1 VVLGAILAAAAL
13 LPLPAQLPTVPRLIQ
28 QANPVYCGGTRGH
41 NVALTFDDG
50 PSQYTLRLTRALRRL
65 HARATF
71 FDVGSR
77 IAYWPAAVRAQ
88 ARVGELGNHT
98 WSHPHLAGLSPVD
111 VRREL
116 DWTQWTIGRT
126 VDAVPRFFRPPY
138 EQATS
143 DIDLLAR
150 SFGLLDIRWS
160 ADSGDSRPGRTP
172 AAVVRAATAGLRP
185 GAIILFHDPHPSTPA
200 VAAAVVRAARREGL
214 RPVTVSELLARQPP
228 SSRQITSSGAARCVP

>member
-1 VVLGAILAAAAL
+1 VVLGTILAAAAL

-28 QANPVYCGGTRGH
+28 QASPVYCGGTRGH

-50 PSQYTLRLTRALRRL
+50 PSPYTVRLTRVLQRL

-77 IAYWPAAVRAQ
+77 IGYWPAAARAQ
-88 ARVGELGNHT
+88 ARAGELGNHT
-98 WSHPHLAGLSPVD
+98 WSHPYLASISLVD

-116 DWTQWTIGRT
+116 QWTQRTIGRN
-126 VDAVPRFFRPPY
+126 VDAVPRLFRPPY

-143 DIDLLAR
+143 EIDLVAR
-150 SFGLLDIRWS
+150 SLGLLDVRWS
-160 ADSGDSRPGRTP
+160 VDSGDSHPGARP
-172 AAVVRAATAGLRP
+172 AAVARAGIAGLRP

-200 VAAAVVRAARREGL
+200 VAAAVVRAARRRGL
-214 RPVTVSELLARQPP
+214 RPVTVSELLAREPP
-228 SSRQITSSGAARCVP
+228 SLRQIASTGAARCVP

>member
-1 VVLGAILAAAAL
+1 VLSAILAAAAL

-28 QANPVYCGGTRGH
+28 QASPVYCGGTRGR

-50 PSQYTLRLTRALRRL
+50 PSPYTLQLTHVLRRF

-77 IAYWPAAVRAQ
+77 IGYWPAAVRAQ

-98 WSHPHLAGLSPVD
+98 WSHPHLARLSLAD
-111 VRREL
+111 ARREL
-116 DWTQWTIGRT
+116 EWTQLTIGRT
-126 VDAVPRFFRPPY
+126 VDAVPSLFRPPY
-138 EQATS
+138 EQAAS

-150 SFGLLDIRWS
+150 SLGLLDIRWS
-160 ADSGDSRPGRTP
+160 ADSGDSRAGTP
-172 AAVVRAATAGLRP
+172 PTAVVRAAIAALRP

-200 VAAAVVRAARREGL
+200 VAAAVVRAARRKRL
-214 RPVTVSELLARQPP
+214 RPVTVSELLAREPP
-228 SSRQITSSGAARCVP
+228 SARQLASTGAARCVP